1 MKRVGFGILWFVV
14 LWIGAG
20 ALGGGIAGALAQA
33 RTSPPATEAKTFSE
47 GYSRGYDVGR
57 VAGREFGRKYGLLI
71 LGGALI
77 VSIVGTATGF
87 LPGTRRKVS
96 PVAEDKGSL
105 KV

>member
-1 MKRVGFGILWFVV
+1 MKRVGFGFLWFVV

-47 GYSRGYDVGR
+47 GYSRGYDVGH
-57 VAGREFGRKYGLLI
+57 VAGREFGRKYGSLI
-71 LGGALI
+71 MGGALI

-105 KV
+105 NV

>member
-20 ALGGGIAGALAQA
+20 AIGGGIAGALAQP
-33 RTSPPATEAKTFSE
+33 RTSPQATEAKTFSA
-47 GYSRGYDVGR
+47 GYSRGYDIGR
-57 VAGREFGRKYGLLI
+57 VAGREFGHKYGSLI

-77 VSIVGTATGF
+77 VSIVGTAAGY

-96 PVAEDKGSL
+96 PAEDKGSL
-105 KV
+105 NV